1 MSKIIQRSKLKEAND
16 EKIPVILID
25 VLRASS
31 TIVTC
36 LSKGAKLVYVAKEAC
51 DCNKLGGLK
60 IGEVKGVKIDGF
72 EYDNSPSFLY
82 EEDLEGKII
91 TICTTNFSKDF
102 QLVKDTTVYAGSILN
117 LSATIKLA
125 EDIDCYIYP
134 CNRLGKPTIEDHLTS
149 LFTVSGQYPNGG
161 LIDLVSQGDSSKNLE
176 SLGKKKEIEFCC
188 QLDKFDFVPTYKPGI
203 GGFFIETL

>member
-1 MSKIIQRSKLKEAND
+1 MSKIVQKSKLKEANN

-25 VLRASS
+25 VLRATS

-36 LSKGAKLVYVAKEAC
+36 LSKGAKLVYVAKEAA
-51 DCNKLGGLK
+51 DCKKSDGLK

-82 EEDLEGKII
+82 EEDLEGKEI

-102 QLVKDTTVYAGSILN
+102 QLVKDTTVYAGSLLN
-117 LSATIKLA
+117 LSAMIKLA

-134 CNRLGKPTIEDHLTS
+134 CDRLGKPTIEDNLTS
-149 LFTVSGQYPNGG
+149 LYTVSGHRPNGG
-161 LIDLVSQGDSSKNLE
+161 LIELISQGESSKNLE
-176 SLGKKKEIEFCC
+176 SLGKIKEIEFCC
-188 QLDKFDFVPTYKPGI
+188 QLDKFDFVPTYKPDK
-203 GGFFIETL
+203 GGFFNEAL